1 MQGGREQE
9 WGQRWIDETSRWHIW
24 KIKNNQEERRRKEN
38 RHLAWLLPSRC
49 VFRWPKTRWRP
60 VSSRSVTAK
69 GKALIKLG
77 FQATLLKTSCCLSF
91 FLLKTWEDRVVH
103 DLCRQR
109 RTLSTR
115 PSLELHT
122 ETSARINSGQ
132 RGRTNWG
139 LGSAAPWPL
148 MCLKC
153 HGSYSDPLSH
163 DSR

>member
-1 MQGGREQE
+1 M
-9 WGQRWIDETSRWHIW
+9 
-24 KIKNNQEERRRKEN
+24 
-38 RHLAWLLPSRC
+38 
-49 VFRWPKTRWRP
+49 
-60 VSSRSVTAK
+60 SSRSVTAK
-69 GKALIKLG
+69 GKALIELG
-77 FQATLLKTSCCLSF
+77 FQATLLNTSCCLSF

-109 RTLSTR
+109 RTLFTR

-148 MCLKC
+148 MCLRC